1 MGTQRGGNGDNVP
14 PEGDRPPDPDLP
26 EPELPELPP
35 ELTIPDDLSELGDEV
50 ERIRSELA
58 REHRLPGSGRRPA
71 HIGEPSIGL
80 PLLIMS
86 VAVLITLVS
95 LFVMA
100 WSGTESSTGDEG
112 VPTSAGGV
120 TQLPPITL
128 TDAAGQPVSLAGQL
142 PMVLML
148 VESCEC
154 DALLAETVATAPAEV
169 TVVAVGSSPPSP
181 PPGDPDHPAALLL
194 ADPNGLVR
202 GQLGLGPPTDA
213 AAVVLVAQDGR
224 IIQTHPAA
232 TGIAQYQTE
241 LADLQPSA

>member
-1 MGTQRGGNGDNVP
+1 MGKQRGGNGDNVP

-26 EPELPELPP
+26 ELPA

-58 REHRLPGSGRRPA
+58 LERRLPGSIRRPA
-71 HIGEPSIGL
+71 RTGEPSIGL

-100 WSGTESSTGDEG
+100 WSGTDSGIGDAE

-128 TDAAGQPVSLAGQL
+128 TDAGGQPVSLAGQL

-148 VESCEC
+148 VESCDC
-154 DALLAETVATAPAEV
+154 GALLAETVEAAPPGV
-169 TVVAVGSSPPSP
+169 TVAAIGSDPPSP
-181 PPGDPDHPAALLL
+181 PPADPDHPAALLL
-194 ADPNGLVR
+194 ADPNGLIR

-213 AAVVLVAQDGR
+213 ASVVLVAQDGR
-224 IIQTHPAA
+224 ITQSYPAA
-232 TGIAQYQTE
+232 TGIGQYQNE
-241 LADLQPSA
+241 LADLSPSA